1 MQGLLTL
8 DVELFRW
15 INLKLINPVFDVL
28 MPFVSGNVFFFP
40 VLVLVGF
47 LLVCKG
53 GARGRLCVLMLALI
67 IPLGD
72 GFVCN
77 TIKHAVGRPRP
88 YDGLSGV
95 HRPGIPSEPVAAN
108 ASPTGAMSDPVLQP
122 ANHTRT
128 ANSMPSSCTLIPQTN
143 TEELPCGPCQSPSTQ
158 RKGSMRSTA
167 PSMRK
172 RAWMSARMGLP
183 MLTLCVP
190 G

>member
-128 ANSMPSSCTLIPQTN
+128 ANSMPSSHAAN
-143 TEELPCGPCQSPSTQ
+143 
-158 RKGSMRSTA
+158 
-167 PSMRK
+167 
-172 RAWMSARMGLP
+172 WF
-183 MLTLCVP
+183 
-190 G
+190 